1 MTTVA
6 PSPAAAALP
15 IHPDAPAAAFD
26 AVRELFTRVGFDEPT
41 VARRMSGP
49 NLFGFPRLGER
60 RATMAGPVED
70 GNAALVRLLLDSEP
84 LPRAVAESTLGREG
98 VEVQAALGLLV
109 PDPQDGE
116 RLRPTMLL
124 TPLQGLWLV
133 SDIPP
138 LARRPR
144 PGSEAPDFVFP
155 PANQLTRQF
164 LDTIP
169 PLRGQHMVELCAGA
183 GMVALRALREGATGA
198 WATDVARRSVECS
211 RFNARLN
218 GLEAL
223 VAVTSDAWAAMAGET
238 FDYVCAHPPYV
249 PSLAHEYDY
258 RDAGEDG
265 EQVTRSIVQGLPEH
279 LRPGGRCSFTAALSD
294 RRGTPTQERIRAWL
308 GAAADEFEIV
318 VMRRKDWD
326 TLHAYRSVAGAG
338 AATFQDLERWMR
350 HFDALGIER
359 FALCS
364 VELRR
369 ERRTRVPVSE
379 MQVAGAQLDAATL
392 DWRFRWAHHALA
404 YTDSVERLAGQPPRV
419 VPGARLSVQLRADA
433 DRDWVTQGATVDV
446 DWPVGA
452 AVRLP
457 PMAPTMLELC
467 DGTRDVPALLA
478 ALRAAQLVEDD
489 VTERDMARLVELLC
503 TEGALEIPACPLP
516 PRPADA
522 RTDDHSS
529 DWRGALRPADDAPTP
544 QTPRAPQAAPAQQA
558 TSATS
563 SVPMQSTR
571 Q

>member
-1 MTTVA
+1 MSTAA
-6 PSPAAAALP
+6 PPTAAALTPPAALP
-15 IHPDAPAAAFD
+15 IQPEAPAAAFD
-26 AVRELFTRVGFDEPT
+26 AARALFARVGFDEPT
-41 VARRMSGP
+41 IARRMGGP
-49 NLFGFPRLGER
+49 NLFGFPRLAER

-70 GNAALVRLLLDSEP
+70 AGAALVRLLLDSEP
-84 LPRAVAESTLGREG
+84 LPRALVESLVGGDDVANLI
-98 VEVQAALGLLV
+98 ALGLLAR
-109 PDPQDGE
+109 DPQDGE
-116 RLRPTMLL
+116 RLRGTMLL

-138 LARRPR
+138 FSRRPR
-144 PGSEAPDFVFP
+144 LGSESADFVFP

-169 PLRGQHMVELCAGA
+169 PLRGQHMVELCAGS
-183 GMVALRALREGATGA
+183 GMVALKALREGAPSA
-198 WATDVARRSVECS
+198 WATDIAARSVACS

-218 GLEAL
+218 ALEQL
-223 VAVTSDAWAAMAGET
+223 VAVASDAWSAMDGET

-249 PSLAHEYDY
+249 PTLAHEYDY

-294 RRGTPTQERIRAWL
+294 RRGQPTVQRIRAWL
-308 GAAADEFEIV
+308 GAAADEFEVV
-318 VMRRKDWD
+318 VMRRRDWD
-326 TLHAYRSVAGAG
+326 VMHAYRNVAGAG
-338 AATFQDLERWMR
+338 AATFTDLERWMK
-350 HFDALGIER
+350 HFDALEIER

-369 ERRTRVPVSE
+369 ERRTRVPVAD
-379 MQVAGAQLDAATL
+379 MQMAGTQLDAATI

-404 YTDSVERLAGQPPRV
+404 YADSVERLAGQTPRV

-457 PMAPTMLELC
+457 PSAPTMLELC

-478 ALRAAQLVEDD
+478 ELRARGLVEED
-489 VTERDMARLVELLC
+489 VVERDVARLVELLV

-522 RTDDHSS
+522 RSDDHSS
-529 DWRGALRPADDAPTP
+529 EWRAVLKPADDAQP
-544 QTPRAPQAAPAQQA
+544 ASHAQQA
-558 TSATS
+558 TTATS
-563 SVPMQSTR
+563 SVPTQSTR